1 MSLERTFVMVKPD
14 GVQRQLV
21 GEIVQR
27 FERKGLRL
35 AGMKLMQ
42 VSQDLAEEHYGEHKA
57 RPFFGELV
65 EFITSSP
72 VVAMVWEGD
81 NAITLCR
88 TLMGATKQR
97 KLFQVLFEVILH
109 SIQVRI

>member
-1 MSLERTFVMVKPD
+1 
-14 GVQRQLV
+14 
-21 GEIVQR
+21 
-27 FERKGLRL
+27 
-35 AGMKLMQ
+35 MK

-57 RPFFGELV
+57 RPFGELV

-88 TLMGATKQR
+88 TLMGATKAEEA
-97 KLFQVLFEVILH
+97 LQVLFAVILP
-109 SIQVRI
+109 STQVRI